1 MFYWSN
7 FPINIKENSNYENLY
22 VKYIIQKYVGLMYY
36 GCIGLKEIINS
47 DEKNID
53 LIKEFSFK
61 YGLLIFL
68 REELA
73 FLKDK
78 TFEFYVS

>member
-1 MFYWSN
+1 V
-7 FPINIKENSNYENLY
+7 NIKEMHNYESLY
-22 VKYIIQKYVGLMYY
+22 VKYVIQKYVGLMYY
-36 GCIGLKEIINS
+36 GCIGLKEIIDNKS
-47 DEKNID
+47 DTNFTE

-73 FLKDK
+73 FLKNK
-78 TFEFYVS
+78 TFEFYVTLINI

>member
-1 MFYWSN
+1 
-7 FPINIKENSNYENLY
+7 

-36 GCIGLKEIINS
+36 GCIGLKEIIEPDNAAHFA
-47 DEKNID
+47 DM
-53 LIKEFSFK
+53 LKEFSFK

-73 FLKDK
+73 FLKNK
-78 TFEFYVS
+78 TFEFYVSRCRLTV